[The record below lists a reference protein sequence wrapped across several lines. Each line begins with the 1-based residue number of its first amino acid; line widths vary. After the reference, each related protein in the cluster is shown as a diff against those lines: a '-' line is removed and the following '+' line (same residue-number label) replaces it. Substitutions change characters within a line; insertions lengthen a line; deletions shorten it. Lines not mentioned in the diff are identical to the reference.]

1 MSSEMRS
8 SKVESW
14 NNSWESSVM
23 VMNDNKCC
31 YFSVR
36 NLEKQQ
42 YNERYENLKSNE
54 VFSWKFIS
62 VGLKEIFCNQANDE
76 RF

>member
-1 MSSEMRS
+1 
-8 SKVESW
+8 
-14 NNSWESSVM
+14 M

-36 NLEKQQ
+36 NLEKQR
-42 YNERYENLKSNE
+42 YNEGYVNLKSNV
-54 VFSWKFIS
+54 VFSWKFIP
-62 VGLKEIFCNQANDE
+62 VELKEIFCDQANE